1 MSKSLSESAAEI
13 LSASVGKADKEP
25 MKKGPGD
32 AQEVGGSTNE
42 MPAGPDNPGAKA
54 AAGINKVAA
63 PDVKGDAKAV
73 KVSAMEEV
81 ETDEEIEL
89 TEEELDEYLNSL
101 SEEELAALAEELE
114 ADEDSE
120 ELTEEELAALDEASK
135 PNLKMSDYPHFKE
148 YASGALR
155 ARGEGA
161 PKSDTEIHHS
171 VKGHLDRA
179 ENELK
184 TAKQKGHNLSQL
196 GADADEGKH
205 GGFKHAYKMLGKAYY
220 NFEEVDQVEEAAPEL
235 TEEEIAEA
243 RKAAMKEMVAKNMGS
258 CKEDIDALFNGE
270 ALSDEFRG
278 KAITIFEAAVRARV
292 EAIAENLFAENE
304 EILADTVASIEEDLA
319 NNVDEYLNYVV
330 EHWMSEN
337 ELAIES
343 GLRTEIAEEFMDGLK
358 NLFTECY
365 MEVPEEKADLVEEMA
380 ERVVT
385 AEEALVQVHEELVA
399 AKKVIN
405 EVKANEI
412 LSLTCEGLTKVQV
425 EKIRALAEGVEFTTE
440 GEYKQK
446 LAVIR
451 ENYFPTK
458 SVKSEAPQTV
468 VETSEGE
475 KEVSGIM
482 DHYVKAISKSL
493 PK

>member
-13 LSASVGKADKEP
+13 LSASVGKAGKEP

-32 AQEVGGSTNE
+32 AQEVGGSTNDN
-42 MPAGPDNPGAKA
+42 PAGPDNPGAKA
-54 AAGINKVAA
+54 AAPVSKVAA
-63 PDVKGDAKAV
+63 PTTKGDAKGV

-81 ETDEEIEL
+81 ETDEEVEL
-89 TEEELDEYLNSL
+89 TEEEIDEYLNSL

-114 ADEDSE
+114 ADESE
-120 ELTEEELAALDEASK
+120 EVIEEESAE
-135 PNLKMSDYPHFKE
+135 
-148 YASGALR
+148 
-155 ARGEGA
+155 EG
-161 PKSDTEIHHS
+161 SEEI
-171 VKGHLDRA
+171 VA
-179 ENELK
+179 E
-184 TAKQKGHNLSQL
+184 
-196 GADADEGKH
+196 
-205 GGFKHAYKMLGKAYY
+205 
-220 NFEEVDQVEEAAPEL
+220 EEVAEEEAAPEL

-270 ALSDEFRG
+270 ALSEEFKG

-292 EAIAENLFAENE
+292 ESIAENLFAENE

-343 GLRTEIAEEFMDGLK
+343 GLRTEIAEEFMEGLK

-365 MEVPEEKADLVEEMA
+365 MEVPEEKADLVEGMA
-380 ERVVT
+380 ARVVE
-385 AEEALVQVHEELVA
+385 AEELLEAALEELESA
-399 AKKVIN
+399 EKVIN
-405 EVKANEI
+405 EAKSKEI
-412 LSLTCEGLTKVQV
+412 LSLTCEGLTKVQA
-425 EKIRALAEGVEFTTE
+425 EKIKALAEGVEFTTE
-440 GEYKQK
+440 GEYKEK

-451 ENYFPTK
+451 ENYFPTNK
-458 SVKSEAPQTV
+458 PVRSEVQNV
-468 VETSEGE
+468 VETNEPE
-475 KEVSGIM
+475 EVNNTM
-482 DHYVKAISKSL
+482 DYYVKAISKSL

>member
-120 ELTEEELAALDEASK
+120 ELTEEELDEYLNSLSEEELADVVEQMNEGEASNTQRHK
-135 PNLKMSDYPHFKE
+135 YMKAYSQKTARKIPGYNAPGKDLMGKE
-148 YASGALR
+148 Y
-155 ARGEGA
+155 
-161 PKSDTEIHHS
+161 K
-171 VKGHLDRA
+171 
-179 ENELK
+179 
-184 TAKQKGHNLSQL
+184 AKN
-196 GADADEGKH
+196 
-205 GGFKHAYKMLGKAYY
+205 
-220 NFEEVDQVEEAAPEL
+220 EEVEL
-235 TEEEIAEA
+235 SEEEIAEA
-243 RKAAMKEMVAKNMGS
+243 RKAAMKDMVAKNMGS

-270 ALSDEFRG
+270 ALSEEFKG

-343 GLRTEIAEEFMDGLK
+343 GLRTEIAEEFMEGLK

-365 MEVPEEKADLVEEMA
+365 MEVPEEKADLVEGMA
-380 ERVVT
+380 ARVVT
-385 AEEALVQVHEELVA
+385 AEEALAQVQEELVA

-405 EVKANEI
+405 EAKSKEI
-412 LSLTCEGLTKVQV
+412 LSLTCEGLTKVQA
-425 EKIRALAEGVEFTTE
+425 EKIKALAEGVEFTTE
-440 GEYKQK
+440 GEYKEK

-451 ENYFPTK
+451 ENYFPTNK
-458 SVKSEAPQTV
+458 PVKSEVQNV
-468 VETSEGE
+468 VETSEQE
-475 KEVSGIM
+475 EVSGVM
-482 DHYVKAISKSL
+482 DYYVKAISKSL